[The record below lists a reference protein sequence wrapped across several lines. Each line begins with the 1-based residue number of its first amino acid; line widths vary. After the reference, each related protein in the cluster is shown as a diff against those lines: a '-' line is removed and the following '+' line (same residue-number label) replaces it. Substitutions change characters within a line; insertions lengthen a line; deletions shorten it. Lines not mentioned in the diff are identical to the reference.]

1 MGASNIGKLSESL
14 GWKVRVCANGHL
26 GYLIEDCF
34 DGMVITENEDGTT
47 EVEGLLADLPQV
59 YGFIIR
65 LRDAVVFLDSLQV
78 TRIDIKSSVE

>member
-1 MGASNIGKLSESL
+1 MGDTNTGKLSEAL

-26 GYLIEDCF
+26 DYLIEDCF
-34 DGMVITENEDGTT
+34 DGMVITDNEDGTT
-47 EVEGLLADLPQV
+47 EVEGLLADLPEV

-78 TRIDIKSSVE
+78 TRINIESSVK